1 MLMTVLRGELAVKQ
15 SIALIRLFKQ
25 MKDYLIDSPG
35 LIGQEELVRLTM
47 QNTTDIA
54 EIKENMAT
62 KDDLSEFMKNFMD
75 NHIGKEFLFMDGK
88 TVESDV
94 AYTGIYSLAKKTIFI
109 IDNYI
114 SVKTLLFLKD
124 IKRASR

>member
-75 NHIGKEFLFMDGK
+75 DHIGKEFLFMDGK